1 MNRITKIAAAAAF
14 GGSAIVALSAC
25 SAAVEATPTAPQPTA
40 TATAAVPEPTTS
52 ASTST
57 AGASTG
63 RVTEP
68 KREATTKGTKT
79 TAGNGWAAVSWKTVT
94 FDALNCPHL
103 NGYTTA
109 DVSSVQY
116 SDLTGD
122 GRKEAVVAASCRT
135 TTAQNP
141 ISVFVYDGANTKQPL
156 KRLLSIGVHSYLVT
170 AKVTIDGKTVTVN
183 SKALSDKAPRCCP
196 DLRIIQS
203 STWRNG
209 SFSPISYA
217 ETAL

>member
-25 SAAVEATPTAPQPTA
+25 SAAVEATPTAPQPAA
-40 TATAAVPEPTTS
+40 TGTAAAPKPTPS
-52 ASTST
+52 ST
-57 AGASTG
+57 ASASTG

-68 KREATTKGTKT
+68 KRETTTKGTKT
-79 TAGNGWAAVSWKTVT
+79 TAGTGWAAVSWKTVT
-94 FDALNCPHL
+94 FDALNCPHF

-122 GRKEAVVAASCRT
+122 GRKEAVVAASCQT

-170 AKVTIDGKTVTVN
+170 AKVTINGKTVTVN

-196 DLRIIQS
+196 DLRIVQS
-203 STWRNG
+203 ATWRNG